1 MKLFMGVC
9 NSQHEVPAEFF
20 WSVIGIKQICEIVP
34 FRSRHPWDVIRN
46 NVIIDRFLKSDCD
59 ILVKMDIDQSYPS
72 NYFERFVPLVEQ
84 FKVIGP
90 LIYDRW
96 KTNQYMPLA
105 FKERYN
111 GFMLEKFDLS
121 DCTGIVDIKY
131 AHTNLFYAREVL
143 EKIPPPWYEAVQ
155 SKNGLER
162 ANHVDYDFIDKIHN
176 AGYPTYIDLS
186 TVVGHQKVEY
196 ETGNS

>member
-9 NSQHEVPAEFF
+9 NSQHSVPAEFF
-20 WSVIGIKQICEIVP
+20 WSVIAIKQVCEVRS
-34 FRSRHPWDVIRN
+34 FRSKHPWDVIRN
-46 NVIIDRFLKSDCD
+46 NVIINAFLKSDCD
-59 ILVKMDIDQSYPS
+59 MLVKMDIDQSYPS
-72 NYFERFVPLVEQ
+72 NFFERFVPLVEG

-96 KTNQYMPLA
+96 GVNDYMPLA
-105 FKERYN
+105 FSKRYEGLLLDRMDISN
-111 GFMLEKFDLS
+111 LK
-121 DCTGIVDIKY
+121 GIVDIPY

-143 EKIPPPWYEAVQ
+143 EKIPAPWYEARQ
-155 SKNGLER
+155 TDNGLER

-176 AGYPTYIDLS
+176 VGYPTYIDLS